1 MSVLLSSAA
10 LSLLAVIT
18 VWFMG
23 RRDPAR
29 SPLLTLGSLLTLLA
43 LPLLAFLPKFNV
55 ELAALA
61 SGAEG
66 QATASGGSVSLG
78 TILAF
83 IWLAGFLFFALRWAL
98 DLRSLFRWRRLTL
111 DLRDEELE
119 ELVETCRRQLGLR
132 NKVRVRFHP
141 DPTSPWVAGLFRPVI
156 YLPVSSRDWSEETMR
171 MVLLH
176 ELGHVARRDLWT
188 NLTAHLACLAY
199 WFNPLVWWLRR
210 RLMAQCEFAC
220 DEKVLSVGADPAHY
234 AHALC
239 DVAEAGTLPRAA
251 LAMAGRASLRD
262 RVERVVQRNGKS
274 GALLVTIALSLTIT
288 ASLALSVVRLTP
300 AELALLP
307 EASSGES
314 APVAPAERF
323 TEADLDRWLSAEAF
337 PANDKDELE

>member
-10 LSLLAVIT
+10 LSLLAVII

-43 LPLLAFLPKFNV
+43 LPLLAFLPKINV

-61 SGAEG
+61 SSAEG
-66 QATASGGSVSLG
+66 QASTGSISAV
-78 TILAF
+78 TILALL
-83 IWLAGFLFFALRWAL
+83 WLSGFLFFALRWAL
-98 DLRSLFRWRRLTL
+98 DLRSLCQWRRLTL
-111 DLRDEELE
+111 DLPDEELE
-119 ELVETCRRQLGLR
+119 ELVETCRQQLGLR
-132 NKVRVRFHP
+132 HKVRVRFHP

-156 YLPVSSRDWSEETMR
+156 YLPVSSRDWTEETMR

-188 NLTAHLACLAY
+188 NLTAHLACLVY

-262 RVERVVQRNGKS
+262 RVERVVQRNGKP
-274 GALLVTIALSLTIT
+274 GAVLVAIALTLTIS

-307 EASSGES
+307 DSGSGNS
-314 APVAPAERF
+314 APVAPVEDF
-323 TEADLDRWLSAEAF
+323 TQADLDRWLSANPF
-337 PANDKDELE
+337 PGNDKDELE